1 MYAAQLACTWAGPA
15 SVLHTPET
23 AIIIPSTRRT
33 ARLAAGL
40 LLSLMLAPALAG
52 QPVHGQRAP
61 RCDDGSGAAAPC
73 PAANQSDNQPA
84 KQPVKQRAEAGR
96 RSRAAAAAD
105 GECSRLTTAIVES
118 EAAELRPRSALME
131 SVQQDLAALRKRYKA
146 LGCQETRP

>member
-23 AIIIPSTRRT
+23 PIIIPSTRRT

-84 KQPVKQRAEAGR
+84 KQRAEAGR
-96 RSRAAAAAD
+96 RSRAVAAAD

-118 EAAELRPRSALME
+118 EAGELRPRSALME

>member
-40 LLSLMLAPALAG
+40 LLSLMLAPALAS
-52 QPVHGQRAP
+52 QPAPGQRAP
-61 RCDDGSGAAAPC
+61 RCDYGGGAAAPC
-73 PAANQSDNQPA
+73 ARADQPDNQPD
-84 KQPVKQRAEAGR
+84 KQSAEAGR
-96 RSRAAAAAD
+96 RSRAVGAAD

-146 LGCQETRP
+146 LGCQ